1 MYRTVFVTLTL
12 LVLSATQGL
21 ASIGDVIEQ
30 KGNSMIERRG
40 GEELLVDKGTDVESY
55 DTVKTAKGR
64 TAIEFVDD
72 TRVDVTEHSKLVIDE
87 FVYDPNTK
95 TGALSIK
102 AALGTIRYAS
112 GQIAKNSR
120 QNIKIR
126 TPTATIAVRGT
137 DFSMSVDEFGQST
150 VILLPSCT
158 QIGSKALCTVGEI
171 SVESDMGQ
179 VVLNQAFQATTV
191 SAIDSAPQRPLLLDP
206 DETFINNLIIVRKP
220 VYDDEELE
228 RQRAKQIAN
237 ILDIDFL
244 EIDVLERD
252 LLYLD
257 EEDTWYTLLDYDPLA
272 LEFLFDALEASNKR
286 LAAILKSEFDDIFNE
301 TIFGYDPILNI
312 AITDEN
318 PDFVV
323 IRDSG
328 TGNYIKLRLSQ
339 NYAYNLTIDQGVGN
353 RIDDFKLSIDS
364 AIPASNDINIFQ
376 SQ

>member
-1 MYRTVFVTLTL
+1 MKTVIITLSL
-12 LVLSATQGL
+12 LVFSTTQGL

-40 GEELLVDKGTDVESY
+40 GEELLVDKGTGVESY

-64 TAIEFVDD
+64 TAIQFVDD
-72 TRVDVTEHSKLVIDE
+72 TRVDVTEHSKLLIDE

-102 AALGTIRYAS
+102 AALGTVRYAS

-120 QNIKIR
+120 QNIKIK

-158 QIGSKALCTVGEI
+158 QVGSQALCTVGEI
-171 SVESDMGQ
+171 SVESDVGQ
-179 VVLNQAFQATTV
+179 VVLNQAFQATTI

-220 VYDDEELE
+220 VYQDEEEE
-228 RQRAKQIAN
+228 RGRIKELVD
-237 ILDIDFL
+237 ILDLDFL
-244 EIDVLERD
+244 EIDILERD
-252 LLYLD
+252 LLAVD
-257 EEDTWYTLLDYDPLA
+257 EEDTWYTMLDYDPLA
-272 LEFLFDALEASNKR
+272 LEFLFDALEQSNR
-286 LAAILKSEFDDIFNE
+286 QLAAILKSEFDDIFNE
-301 TIFGYDPILNI
+301 TIFGYDPVLNI

-323 IRDSG
+323 IRDDG
-328 TGNYIKLRLSQ
+328 QGNYIQLRLSQ
-339 NYAYNLTIDQGVGN
+339 SQAYNLNIDQNGN
-353 RIDDFKLSIDS
+353 RIEDFKLSLDS
-364 AIPASNDINIFQ
+364 ATPANSDINI
-376 SQ
+376 SQQQ

>member
-1 MYRTVFVTLTL
+1 MHRTVFITLSL
-12 LVLSATQGL
+12 LVFSTTQGL
-21 ASIGDVIEQ
+21 ASIGDVIDQ
-30 KGNSMIERRG
+30 KGNSKIERRG
-40 GEELLVDKGTDVESY
+40 GEELVVDKGTDVESY
-55 DTVKTAKGR
+55 DTVETAKGR
-64 TAIEFVDD
+64 TAIQFVDD

-102 AALGTIRYAS
+102 AALGTVRYAS

-158 QIGSKALCTVGEI
+158 QVGSKALCTVGEI

-228 RQRAKQIAN
+228 RQRAKDIAN

-272 LEFLFDALEASNKR
+272 LEFLFDALDQSNKR

-301 TIFGYDPILNI
+301 TIFGYDPVLNI
-312 AITDEN
+312 AIADEN

-328 TGNYIKLRLSQ
+328 TGNYIKLRLQ
-339 NYAYNLTIDQGVGN
+339 QEYGYNLTIDQGVGN
-353 RIDDFKLSIDS
+353 RIDDFKLSVDS
-364 AIPASNDINIFQ
+364 AVPTTNDINIFQ

>member
-1 MYRTVFVTLTL
+1 MFRTVFVTLSL
-12 LVLSATQGL
+12 LVLSTTQSL

-40 GEELLVDKGTDVESY
+40 GEELMVDKGTGVESY

-64 TAIEFVDD
+64 TAIQFVDD
-72 TRVDVTEHSKLVIDE
+72 TRVDVTEHSKLLIDE

-102 AALGTIRYAS
+102 AALGTVRYAS

-158 QIGSKALCTVGEI
+158 QVGSQALCTVGEI
-171 SVESDMGQ
+171 SVESDVGQ
-179 VVLNQAFQATTV
+179 VVLNQAFQATTI
-191 SAIDSAPQRPLLLDP
+191 SAVDSAPQRPLLLDP

-220 VYDDEELE
+220 VYLDEEEE
-228 RQRAKQIAN
+228 RGRIKELAD
-237 ILDIDFL
+237 ILDLDFL
-244 EIDVLERD
+244 EIDILERD
-252 LLYLD
+252 LLAVD

-272 LEFLFDALEASNKR
+272 LEFLFDALEQSNR
-286 LAAILKSEFDDIFNE
+286 QLAALLKSEFEDIFNE
-301 TIFGYDPILNI
+301 TIFGYDPVLNI

-323 IRDSG
+323 IRDDG
-328 TGNYIKLRLSQ
+328 QGNYIQLRLSQ
-339 NYAYNLTIDQGVGN
+339 SQAYNLNIDQNGN
-353 RIDDFKLSIDS
+353 RIEDFKLSLDS
-364 AIPASNDINIFQ
+364 ATPANNDINI
-376 SQ
+376 SQQQ

>member
-1 MYRTVFVTLTL
+1 MFRTVFVTLSL
-12 LVLSATQGL
+12 LVLSTTQGL

-40 GEELLVDKGTDVESY
+40 GEELMVDKGTGVESY

-64 TAIEFVDD
+64 TAIQFVDD
-72 TRVDVTEHSKLVIDE
+72 TRVDVTEHSKLLIDE

-102 AALGTIRYAS
+102 AALGTVRYAS

-158 QIGSKALCTVGEI
+158 QVGSQALCTVGEI

-179 VVLNQAFQATTV
+179 VVLNQAFQATTI

-220 VYDDEELE
+220 VYKDEEEE
-228 RQRAKQIAN
+228 RGRIKELVD
-237 ILDIDFL
+237 ILDLDFL
-244 EIDVLERD
+244 EIDILERD
-252 LLYLD
+252 LLAID
-257 EEDTWYTLLDYDPLA
+257 EEDTWYTMLDYDPLA
-272 LEFLFDALEASNKR
+272 LEFLFDALEQSNR
-286 LAAILKSEFDDIFNE
+286 QLAAILKSEFDDIFNE
-301 TIFGYDPILNI
+301 TIFGYDPVLNI
-312 AITDEN
+312 AIADEN

-323 IRDSG
+323 IRDDG
-328 TGNYIKLRLSQ
+328 QGNYIQLRLSQ
-339 NYAYNLTIDQGVGN
+339 SQAYNLNIDQNGN
-353 RIDDFKLSIDS
+353 RIEDFKLSLDS
-364 AIPASNDINIFQ
+364 ATPANSDINIIQ
-376 SQ
+376 QQ

>member
-1 MYRTVFVTLTL
+1 MKTVIITLSL
-12 LVLSATQGL
+12 LVFSTTQGL
-21 ASIGDVIEQ
+21 ASIGDVIDQ
-30 KGNSMIERRG
+30 RGNSKIERRG
-40 GEELLVDKGTDVESY
+40 GEELVVNKGTDVKSY
-55 DTVKTAKGR
+55 DTVETAKGR
-64 TAIEFVDD
+64 TAIQFVDD

-102 AALGTIRYAS
+102 AALGTVRYAS

-228 RQRAKQIAN
+228 RQRVQELSN

-257 EEDTWYTLLDYDPLA
+257 EEDTWYTLLDYDPLR
-272 LEFLFDALEASNKR
+272 LEFLFDALDQSNKR

-318 PDFVV
+318 PEFVV

-328 TGNYIKLRLSQ
+328 TGNYIKLRLKQ
-339 NYAYNLTIDQGVGN
+339 EYGYNLTIDQGVGN
-353 RIDDFKLSIDS
+353 RIDDFKLSVDS
-364 AIPASNDINIFQ
+364 AVPTTNDINIYQ
-376 SQ
+376 SN

>member
-158 QIGSKALCTVGEI
+158 QIGSKARTRTA
-171 SVESDMGQ
+171 ES
-179 VVLNQAFQATTV
+179 
-191 SAIDSAPQRPLLLDP
+191 
-206 DETFINNLIIVRKP
+206 K
-220 VYDDEELE
+220 
-228 RQRAKQIAN
+228 AN
-237 ILDIDFL
+237 SQYIRHRLF
-244 EIDVLERD
+244 RD
-252 LLYLD
+252 
-257 EEDTWYTLLDYDPLA
+257 
-272 LEFLFDALEASNKR
+272 
-286 LAAILKSEFDDIFNE
+286 
-301 TIFGYDPILNI
+301 
-312 AITDEN
+312 
-318 PDFVV
+318 
-323 IRDSG
+323 
-328 TGNYIKLRLSQ
+328 
-339 NYAYNLTIDQGVGN
+339 
-353 RIDDFKLSIDS
+353 
-364 AIPASNDINIFQ
+364 
-376 SQ
+376 

>member
-1 MYRTVFVTLTL
+1 MFRTVFVTLSL
-12 LVLSATQGL
+12 LVLSTTQSL

-40 GEELLVDKGTDVESY
+40 GEELMVDKGTGVESY

-64 TAIEFVDD
+64 TAIQFVDD
-72 TRVDVTEHSKLVIDE
+72 TRVDVTEHSKLLIDE

-102 AALGTIRYAS
+102 AALGTVRYAS

-158 QIGSKALCTVGEI
+158 QVGSRALCTVGEI

-179 VVLNQAFQATTV
+179 VVLNQAFQATTI
-191 SAIDSAPQRPLLLDP
+191 SAVDSAPQRPLLLDP

-220 VYDDEELE
+220 VYLDEEEE
-228 RQRAKQIAN
+228 RGRIKELAD
-237 ILDIDFL
+237 ILDLDFL
-244 EIDVLERD
+244 EIDILERD
-252 LLYLD
+252 LLAID
-257 EEDTWYTLLDYDPLA
+257 EEETWYTMLDYDPLA
-272 LEFLFDALEASNKR
+272 LEFLFDALEQSNR
-286 LAAILKSEFDDIFNE
+286 QLAALLKSEFDDIFNE
-301 TIFGYDPILNI
+301 TIFGYDPVLNI

-323 IRDSG
+323 IRDDG
-328 TGNYIKLRLSQ
+328 QGNYIQLRLSQ
-339 NYAYNLTIDQGVGN
+339 GHAYNLNIDQNGN
-353 RIDDFKLSIDS
+353 RIENYTLSLDS
-364 AIPASNDINIFQ
+364 GAATNNDITIIQ
-376 SQ
+376 KQ

>member
-1 MYRTVFVTLTL
+1 MKTVIITLSL
-12 LVLSATQGL
+12 LVFSTTQGL
-21 ASIGDVIEQ
+21 ASIGDVIDQ
-30 KGNSMIERRG
+30 KGNSKIERRG
-40 GEELLVDKGTDVESY
+40 GEELMVDKGTNVESY
-55 DTVKTAKGR
+55 DTVETAKGR
-64 TAIEFVDD
+64 TAIQFVDD

-102 AALGTIRYAS
+102 AALGTVRYAS

-158 QIGSKALCTVGEI
+158 QVGSKALCTVGEI

-191 SAIDSAPQRPLLLDP
+191 SSIDSAPQRPLLLDP

-228 RQRAKQIAN
+228 RQRVQDLTN

-257 EEDTWYTLLDYDPLA
+257 EEDTWYTLLDYEPLR
-272 LEFLFDALEASNKR
+272 LEFLFDALDQSNKR

-328 TGNYIKLRLSQ
+328 TGNYIKLRLQ
-339 NYAYNLTIDQGVGN
+339 QEYGYNLTIDQGVGN
-353 RIDDFKLSIDS
+353 RIDDFKLSVDS
-364 AIPASNDINIFQ
+364 AVPTTNDINIYQ
-376 SQ
+376 SN

>member
-1 MYRTVFVTLTL
+1 MKTVIIFLSL
-12 LVLSATQGL
+12 LVLSTTQGL

-30 KGNSMIERRG
+30 KGNSMIERQG
-40 GEELLVDKGTDVESY
+40 GEELLVDQGTGVESF
-55 DTVKTAKGR
+55 DTVKTANGR
-64 TAIEFVDD
+64 TAIQFVDD
-72 TRVDVTEHSKLVIDE
+72 TRVDVTEHSKLLIDE

-95 TGALSIK
+95 TGALNIK

-158 QIGSKALCTVGEI
+158 LAGSKALCTVGEI
-171 SVESDMGQ
+171 SVESDVGQ

-220 VYDDEELE
+220 VYREEEEE
-228 RQRAKQIAN
+228 RSRIAKLID
-237 ILDIDFL
+237 ILDLDFL
-244 EIDVLERD
+244 EFDGLDVD
-252 LLYLD
+252 LLALD
-257 EEDTWYTLLDYDPLA
+257 ETETWYTELDYDPLA
-272 LEFLFDALEASNKR
+272 LEFLFDALDQSNAE
-286 LAAILKSEFDDIFNE
+286 LAALLKSEFEDIE
-301 TIFGYDPILNI
+301 AEEVFGYKADKNISILN
-312 AITDEN
+312 AD

-323 IRDSG
+323 IREDG
-328 TGNYIKLRLSQ
+328 AGNYIRLQLSQ
-339 NYAYNLTIDQGVGN
+339 RYAYALDIDQNGS
-353 RIDDFKLSIDS
+353 SIRNYS
-364 AIPASNDINIFQ
+364 LALEPGTPAQNDITIIQNK
-376 SQ
+376 

>member
-1 MYRTVFVTLTL
+1 MKTVIIFLSL
-12 LVLSATQGL
+12 LVLSTTQGL

-30 KGNSMIERRG
+30 KGNSMIERQG
-40 GEELLVDKGTDVESY
+40 GEELLVDKGTGVESM
-55 DTVKTAKGR
+55 DTVKTANGR
-64 TAIEFVDD
+64 TAIQFVDD
-72 TRVDVTEHSKLVIDE
+72 TRVDVTEHSKLLIDE

-95 TGALSIK
+95 TGALNIK

-158 QIGSKALCTVGEI
+158 QVGSKALCTVGEI

-228 RQRAKQIAN
+228 RQRVQDLAN

-257 EEDTWYTLLDYDPLA
+257 EEDTWYTLLDYDPLR
-272 LEFLFDALEASNKR
+272 LEFLFDALDQSNKR
-286 LAAILKSEFDDIFNE
+286 LAALLKSEFDDIFNE
-301 TIFGYDPILNI
+301 TIFGYDPVLNI

-318 PDFVV
+318 PEFVV

-328 TGNYIKLRLSQ
+328 TGNYIKLRLQ
-339 NYAYNLTIDQGVGN
+339 QIYGYNLTIDQGVGN
-353 RIDDFKLSIDS
+353 RIDDFKLSVDS
-364 AIPASNDINIFQ
+364 AVPTTNDINIYQ
-376 SQ
+376 SN

>member
-1 MYRTVFVTLTL
+1 MFRTVFVTLSL
-12 LVLSATQGL
+12 LVLSTTQSL

-40 GEELLVDKGTDVESY
+40 GEELMVDKGTGVESY

-64 TAIEFVDD
+64 TAIQFVDD
-72 TRVDVTEHSKLVIDE
+72 TRVDVTEHSKLLIDE

-102 AALGTIRYAS
+102 AALGTVRYAS

-158 QIGSKALCTVGEI
+158 QVGSQALCTVGEI
-171 SVESDMGQ
+171 SVESDVGQ
-179 VVLNQAFQATTV
+179 VVLNQAFQATTI
-191 SAIDSAPQRPLLLDP
+191 SAVDSSPQRPLLLDP

-220 VYDDEELE
+220 VYLDEEEE
-228 RQRAKQIAN
+228 RGRIKELAD
-237 ILDIDFL
+237 ILDLDFL
-244 EIDVLERD
+244 EIDILERD
-252 LLYLD
+252 LLAID
-257 EEDTWYTLLDYDPLA
+257 EEDTWYTMLDYDPLA
-272 LEFLFDALEASNKR
+272 LEFLFDALEQSNR
-286 LAAILKSEFDDIFNE
+286 QLAALLKSEFEDIFNE
-301 TIFGYDPILNI
+301 TIFGYDPVLNI

-323 IRDSG
+323 IRDDG
-328 TGNYIKLRLSQ
+328 QGNYIQLRLSQ
-339 NYAYNLTIDQGVGN
+339 SQAYNLNIDQNGN
-353 RIDDFKLSIDS
+353 RIEDFKLSLDS
-364 AIPASNDINIFQ
+364 ATPANNDINI
-376 SQ
+376 SQQQ

>member
-1 MYRTVFVTLTL
+1 MKTVAIFLSL
-12 LVLSATQGL
+12 LVLSTTQGL

-30 KGNSMIERRG
+30 KGNSMIERQG
-40 GEELLVDKGTDVESY
+40 GEELAVDQGTGVESY
-55 DTVKTAKGR
+55 DTVKTANGR
-64 TAIEFVDD
+64 TAIQFVDD
-72 TRVDVTEHSKLVIDE
+72 TRVDVTEHSKLLIDE

-102 AALGTIRYAS
+102 AALGTVRYAS

-120 QNIKIR
+120 QNIKIK

-158 QIGSKALCTVGEI
+158 QVGSKALCTVGEI

-228 RQRAKQIAN
+228 RNRAKEIAN

-244 EIDVLERD
+244 EIDILERD

-257 EEDTWYTLLDYDPLA
+257 EEETWYTLLDYDPLA
-272 LEFLFDALEASNKR
+272 LEFLFDALEQSNR
-286 LAAILKSEFDDIFNE
+286 QLAAILKSEFDDVFKE
-301 TIFGYDPILNI
+301 AIFGYDPVLNI

-339 NYAYNLTIDQGVGN
+339 NYAYNLNIDQGIGN

-364 AIPASNDINIFQ
+364 AIPASNDIHIFQ
-376 SQ
+376 SN